1 MKYLALAVL
10 LLTLPLLNQKGAAEP
25 ANTTSD
31 GIYALYARG
40 DYAAAIKAGEAAHDA
55 HGYAMAARAALAD
68 AALRPSP
75 CMECLQQGERLARAA
90 VAADPQLADGQIW
103 LAVALGYQ
111 TRIKGIVWS
120 RLHDLPAQSK
130 AALDAAVADD
140 PANPYAVSA
149 LGGWHVEIV
158 KAAGPFMAR
167 HIFDASLPEAIS
179 LFDRAVKVAPGNV
192 AVRYQIALSLA
203 GLDRDAWRSRIASEL
218 DAAMR
223 DTAATAYE
231 KAMQERAAELKAL
244 LTGNRA
250 SFDEKVRKFQG
261 YP

>member
-1 MKYLALAVL
+1 MKPLPITL
-10 LLTLPLLNQKGAAEP
+10 LLVALPFLTQGGAAAP
-25 ANTTSD
+25 AGAASD
-31 GIYALYARG
+31 SLYALYARG
-40 DYAAAIKAGEAAHDA
+40 DYAGTIKAGEAAHDA

-68 AALRPSP
+68 AALRPLP
-75 CMECLQQGERLARAA
+75 CLECLQQGERLARAA
-90 VAADPQLADGQIW
+90 VAADPKLADGQIW

-120 RLHDLPAQSK
+120 RLHDMPAQSK

-140 PANPYAVSA
+140 PADPYAVSA

-167 HIFDASLPEAIS
+167 HVFDASLTEAIA
-179 LFDRAVKVAPGNV
+179 LFDRAVKLAPGNV

-203 GLDRDAWRSRIASEL
+203 GLDRDTWRPRIATEL

-223 DTAATAYE
+223 AAAATSYE

-244 LTGNRA
+244 LSGNRA